1 MDAKEH
7 EGSTGRARDD
17 RALDDLL
24 LAPAAILEGLPDAVV
39 ASARDGRIV
48 FVNTLAEELFGYSAK
63 ELIGLPVQT
72 LWPERVRGRYTR
84 NMELYFATEHPMRF
98 STAVLGLRR
107 DGSEFVGEMSW
118 GIVETNGG
126 PLLLAVGR
134 DVSDRHAAEVRLRAV
149 AAMGERALAGADP
162 ADLASEAVELMRTTL
177 PASGAQVRLAGA
189 VVASSGELSQAG
201 ARVPI
206 ARRGELFVS
215 AERELTDDEISF
227 MRAVANTLAGAIARS
242 RETERMRE
250 EALHDPLTGLANRTL
265 LRDHLELALA
275 RSTRDGGATAVLF
288 IDLDNFKRINDT
300 HGHAA
305 GDVALVEIG
314 QRLRTAVRPG
324 DTVARFGGDEFVVVC
339 EHVDGSSA
347 LAIAQRV
354 EAAIRV
360 PLVANDTEHEISA
373 SVGIG
378 LGQRDPDALL
388 AAADAAGYRAKA
400 AGGGRVEL
408 STDPLAFPPHP

>member
-17 RALDDLL
+17 RAVDDLL

-48 FVNTLAEELFGYSAK
+48 FVNALAEDLFGYSAS
-63 ELIGLPVQT
+63 ELVGLPVQT

-98 STAVLGLRR
+98 STAVLGLRS

-177 PASGAQVRLAGA
+177 PASGAEVRVAGST
-189 VVASSGELSQAG
+189 VASSGDLSETG

-206 ARRGELFVS
+206 GRRGELFVS

-227 MRAVANTLAGAIARS
+227 MRAVANTLAGAITRS

-300 HGHAA
+300 LGHAA

-339 EHVDGSSA
+339 EHVDERSA

-354 EAAIRV
+354 EAAIRA
-360 PLVANDTEHEISA
+360 PLAAKDTEHELSA

-388 AAADAAGYRAKA
+388 AAADAAVYRATA
-400 AGGGRVEL
+400 VGGGRVEP